1 MAALYGMY
9 IKAYKFKKCNT
20 CFLFLCTYKDNVRS
34 KRPILLVPM
43 YFPVKGKSLVQK
55 SFVCCLY
62 IMLLIFK
69 KPITWIIITFQETEI
84 SFSPGLSVLKKKF
97 YYTKTSDIILI

>member
-9 IKAYKFKKCNT
+9 MKAYKFKKCNT

-43 YFPVKGKSLVQK
+43 YFPVKREIP
-55 SFVCCLY
+55 C
-62 IMLLIFK
+62 
-69 KPITWIIITFQETEI
+69 TEI
-84 SFSPGLSVLKKKF
+84 FCLLFVHNAPDF
-97 YYTKTSDIILI
+97 